1 MNSLLDVILAHAAA
15 RPEAPCLEHG
25 GALALRWGALP
36 GAVGGVAARLR
47 AAGLGRGGLVGLHL
61 PRGPDWVVA
70 CLGVWAAGG
79 AILPLDPALPLAR
92 RRELA
97 ERAGAALLLG
107 PALPGRPGL
116 PVAGPDAPLPAE
128 RPHEDDLAW
137 VIFSSGSTGAPKG
150 VAVNHR
156 AFVPV
161 LRAQAAALELG
172 PGDRCLWLLAPGF
185 DASLSDVGLALLCGG
200 ALLTEPDDV
209 LAELGALRRCLRLR
223 APTYCDLPPRLLSAL
238 QPEDSPSLRAV
249 LCGGEPLPPVGAARW
264 AAARRL
270 IGVYGP
276 TEATICSSLWRV
288 DPADVA
294 RAHLGRPVAGAV
306 YRVVEGELWI
316 GGPGLAR
323 GYLGAPEAT
332 AARFLTDAAG
342 QRWHRSGDRV
352 REDDDGAL
360 IFEGRID
367 RQRKVDGRLLCPE
380 EVEAALRA
388 APEVAEVACHFVGP
402 AEAPVL
408 WAAVRPAEGVALEGL
423 DARLAAQLRA
433 RLPAWMCPRGFTF
446 GALARGPTGK
456 ARAEGG
462 PAPAPADALSALMAR
477 VLEREDIDE
486 HADFAEVG
494 LDSLRAIVA
503 SAALLELGLVLAPEA
518 LRAAGSLAGL
528 RARLAA
534 DPPLGA
540 PTDARIAAGRAL
552 AAALPPARGV
562 RPRGLPWLLTGA
574 TGGLGARVLA
584 ARLAAG
590 EPTLALVRAADPAA
604 ARLRLRRAFARYG
617 LPQAILSEPL
627 LQIRAGSLA
636 PGERGGPEA
645 ALAGLVGGLSG
656 LLHLAA
662 AVDLSQPAAAL
673 WPVNVGATAAL
684 LRLAAEG
691 GGLPVLFASTLS
703 VFVDTDLPPGP
714 FTEAMPAPAGQRVYG
729 GYAETKLE
737 AEALVEAAVGLPRC
751 IVRYGLL
758 VGDPITG
765 RGAEADWLGR
775 CLRGLAA
782 LGAVPE
788 AALSRGLSLDLSPAD
803 AAAAATHGLA
813 QALAAGRAPLRAHV
827 AAPEATPLSALLEAM
842 AAAGAPVGRCDEAAL
857 MGRLRAALGEPGA
870 PAAALLGLARGLAPE
885 RAAGLRALDLFQATG
900 ARLCCAEAAACL
912 GRPPIPPTT
921 PALIARLVHAA
932 LAGEAAPHDRGA
944 HG

>member
-1 MNSLLDVILAHAAA
+1 
-15 RPEAPCLEHG
+15 
-25 GALALRWGALP
+25 
-36 GAVGGVAARLR
+36 
-47 AAGLGRGGLVGLHL
+47 
-61 PRGPDWVVA
+61 
-70 CLGVWAAGG
+70 
-79 AILPLDPALPLAR
+79 
-92 RRELA
+92 
-97 ERAGAALLLG
+97 
-107 PALPGRPGL
+107 
-116 PVAGPDAPLPAE
+116 
-128 RPHEDDLAW
+128 
-137 VIFSSGSTGAPKG
+137 
-150 VAVNHR
+150 
-156 AFVPV
+156 
-161 LRAQAAALELG
+161 
-172 PGDRCLWLLAPGF
+172 
-185 DASLSDVGLALLCGG
+185 
-200 ALLTEPDDV
+200 
-209 LAELGALRRCLRLR
+209 
-223 APTYCDLPPRLLSAL
+223 
-238 QPEDSPSLRAV
+238 
-249 LCGGEPLPPVGAARW
+249 
-264 AAARRL
+264 
-270 IGVYGP
+270 
-276 TEATICSSLWRV
+276 
-288 DPADVA
+288 
-294 RAHLGRPVAGAV
+294 
-306 YRVVEGELWI
+306 
-316 GGPGLAR
+316 
-323 GYLGAPEAT
+323 
-332 AARFLTDAAG
+332 
-342 QRWHRSGDRV
+342 V

-408 WAAVRPAEGVALEGL
+408 WAAVRPADGVPLAGL
-423 DARLAAQLRA
+423 DERLAAGLRA
-433 RLPAWMCPRGFTF
+433 HLPAWMFPRGYTF
-446 GALARGPTGK
+446 GALPRGPTGK
-456 ARAEGG
+456 ARVGSAR
-462 PAPAPADALSALMAR
+462 ASAPADALAAILGR
-477 VLEREDIDE
+477 VFDCQHIDE
-486 HADFAEVG
+486 HADFAEMG

-518 LRAAGSLAGL
+518 LRAAGTLAGL

-534 DPPLGA
+534 GPLLGA

-552 AAALPPARGV
+552 AATLPPVRGA
-562 RPRGLPWLLTGA
+562 PPQGLPWLLTGA

-590 EPTLALVRAADPAA
+590 EPTLALVRAADPEAG
-604 ARLRLRRAFARYG
+604 LQRLRRAFARYG
-617 LPQAILSEPL
+617 LPEAILRAPL
-627 LQIRAGSLA
+627 LQVRVGSLA
-636 PGERGGPEA
+636 PGGRGGPEGA
-645 ALAGLVGGLSG
+645 LDGLAGQLSG

-684 LRLAAEG
+684 LRLAVEG

-703 VFVDTDLPPGP
+703 VFVDTDLPPGT

-737 AEALVEAAVGLPRC
+737 AEALVEAAVALPRC

-765 RGAEADWLGR
+765 RGAEADWFGR

-813 QALAAGRAPLRAHV
+813 LALAAGRAPLRAHV
-827 AAPEATPLSALLEAM
+827 AAPAATPLSALLEVM

-857 MGRLRAALGEPGA
+857 MSRLHAALGEPGA
-870 PAAALLGLARGLAPE
+870 PAAALLGLARGLTPE

-921 PALIARLVHAA
+921 PALIARLVATA
-932 LAGEAAPHDRGA
+932 LAGEGPANSRGV